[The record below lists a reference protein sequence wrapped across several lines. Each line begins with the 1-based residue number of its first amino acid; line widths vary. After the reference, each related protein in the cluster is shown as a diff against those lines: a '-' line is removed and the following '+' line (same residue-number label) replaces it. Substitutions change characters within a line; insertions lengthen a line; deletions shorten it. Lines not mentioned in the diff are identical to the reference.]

1 MDPILGSITI
11 IPFSWAPVDFL
22 ICNGQQVA
30 VNQYQALYSLIAN
43 LYGGSSNT
51 NFNLPNLQ
59 GRMPIGIG
67 SSQASGQPY
76 HQLATTG
83 GNEAVALSATNLPIH
98 THPAA
103 FTPTSGSQS
112 VTIPGTT
119 GNLGVTATPNLT
131 ASTSGAL
138 KIGNQTAT
146 GATALA
152 PNAVL
157 TKAGGGQGA
166 IYGNPSSVTADTVIG
181 PTQTFTGPVSGTIST
196 SVTGTASTAATTV
209 SIPTITGGS
218 VMVGNNATNNTPIS
232 TLSPYLTLNFIIAM
246 NGIYPQR
253 P

>member
-43 LYGGSSNT
+43 LYGGSGNT

-59 GRMPIGIG
+59 GRMPIGVG
-67 SSQASGQPY
+67 SSQSSGQPY
-76 HQLATTG
+76 HQLATAG
-83 GNEAVALSATNLPIH
+83 GTETVTLSATNLPIH
-98 THPAA
+98 IHSAA
-103 FTPTSGSQS
+103 FTPTPGTQS

-119 GNLGVTATPNLT
+119 GNLGVTASLPVSTAVGATPNLINGQTGYLAGISAIAAGDPATINGPYTTT
-131 ASTSGAL
+131 APA
-138 KIGNQTAT
+138 A
-146 GATALA
+146 GATA
-152 PNAVL
+152 
-157 TKAGGGQGA
+157 
-166 IYGNPSSVTADTVIG
+166 TV
-181 PTQTFTGPVSGTIST
+181 PAATT
-196 SVTGTASTAATTV
+196 VTGTASTAASTV

-218 VMVGNNATNNTPIS
+218 VTVGNNPTKNTPIPI
-232 TLSPYLTLNFIIAM
+232 LSPYLTLNFIIAM